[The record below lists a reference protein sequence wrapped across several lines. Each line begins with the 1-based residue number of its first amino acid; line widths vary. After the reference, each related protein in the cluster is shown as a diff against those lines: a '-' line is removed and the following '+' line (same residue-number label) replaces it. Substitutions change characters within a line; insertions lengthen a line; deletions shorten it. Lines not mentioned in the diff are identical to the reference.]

1 MREHFAPSLSV
12 SRWDEVQSWCG
23 CGENVFQAKVNLF
36 LVVRV
41 RVMTG
46 RRWSRVFL
54 AAFALMV
61 SQSSRFEKL
70 VTPST
75 LDMFGLEIR
84 WIELPSEESSSVFD
98 EFVDA
103 CEADVRAVLAG
114 VFPCREDRTGQ
125 NIGLGLG
132 RR

>member
-1 MREHFAPSLSV
+1 M
-12 SRWDEVQSWCG
+12 
-23 CGENVFQAKVNLF
+23 
-36 LVVRV
+36 
-41 RVMTG
+41 
-46 RRWSRVFL
+46 FL

-84 WIELPSEESSSVFD
+84 WIELPSEESSTVSISVFD